1 VSTGDVV
8 ASRLFVALIAIIL
21 IKFGSSRLTN
31 RYPTKAKTLI
41 AVYVA
46 ATAAIALIMA
56 FLL

>member
-41 AVYVA
+41 AVYVT
-46 ATAAIALIMA
+46 ATVAIALIMA